1 MLLLKMEHHKMVL
14 MNSKTLVDL
23 VSGSIYSMLLWFL
36 PLLVVLGVMDHH
48 VHVLGV
54 TFFNPMFIS
63 SGDTGPFATSLM
75 TIGMIN
81 VTIHSGK
88 WSYSTSWLPML
99 YSVDSFCTWLVVL
112 VSDLVTSTIV
122 LHG

>member
-1 MLLLKMEHHKMVL
+1 MVP
-14 MNSKTLVDL
+14 MNSKTLVDM
-23 VSGSIYSMLLWFL
+23 VSGSIYIMLLWFL
-36 PLLVVLGVMDHH
+36 PLLVVLGVVDHH

-54 TFFNPMFIS
+54 TFFNSMFIS

-112 VSDLVTSTIV
+112 VSDLVTSTTV